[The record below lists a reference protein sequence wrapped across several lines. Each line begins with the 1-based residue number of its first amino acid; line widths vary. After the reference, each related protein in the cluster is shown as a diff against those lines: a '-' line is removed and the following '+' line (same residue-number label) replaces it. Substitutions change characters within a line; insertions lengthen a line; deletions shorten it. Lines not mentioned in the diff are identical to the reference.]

1 MDMITNMATIE
12 AFQRLGLALAIGILV
27 GIERGWQDRDVAAG
41 KRTAGIRTYGLTG
54 FLGGFCGFLYPSIG
68 LPLPLAIFMVFSI
81 TMIIFSCMEAKQDG
95 DYSATGMIAALT
107 VFALGFGAVVA
118 DMTTT
123 AAAAVAI
130 TALLAAREPL
140 HGFLRRLTWL
150 ELRAALILLSMTV
163 VVLPL
168 LPNKALDGWDAINP
182 FELWIMTILVAF
194 TSFAG
199 YVLIKLMSPRAGI
212 LATGIAGGIVSSTA
226 LTLSF
231 ARQSNRTPQMSA
243 ILSSGAMAAGAVSLI
258 RTLLLCGA
266 VAPEA
271 AITLLSVLLPASAIL
286 AAGSIVSLRHTNGG
300 AADFMPTNP
309 LEIWAVLRF
318 VAILLFIS
326 LMSRAALALLG
337 TNSLFMIAFISGL
350 GDLDA
355 ITLTLAKLTSVQISP
370 SAAVYG
376 IALAASGNLLT
387 KSALAA
393 TAGTKLYS
401 SRLLLITTLAIA
413 AGTLGLLVLHWS
425 VIGML
430 QAKY

>member
-1 MDMITNMATIE
+1 MITNMATIE

-27 GIERGWQDRDVAAG
+27 GIERGWQDRDVAPG

-54 FLGGFCGFLYPSIG
+54 FLGGFCGFLYPSVG
-68 LPLPLAIFMVFSI
+68 LLLPLAIFLVFSI
-81 TMIIFSCMEAKQDG
+81 TMIIFSYMEAEKAG
-95 DYSATGMIAALT
+95 DYSATGMIAAVT
-107 VFALGFGAVVA
+107 VFALGFGAVIA

-150 ELRAALILLSMTV
+150 ELRAALILLCMTV
-163 VVLPL
+163 VILPL
-168 LPNKALDGWDAINP
+168 LPNRALDSWNAINP

-231 ARQSNRTPQMSA
+231 ARQSSHTPQLST
-243 ILSSGAMAAGAVSLI
+243 ILSSGAMAAGAVSLM
-258 RTLLLCGA
+258 RTLLLCSA
-266 VAPEA
+266 IAPETA
-271 AITLLSVLLPASAIL
+271 ETLVAVLLPSSAAL
-286 AAGSIVSLRHTNGG
+286 AIGSIAGLRRTSRGTAN
-300 AADFMPTNP
+300 FMPTNP
-309 LEIWAVLRF
+309 LEIWAILRF

-326 LMSRAALALLG
+326 LMSRAALAVLG
-337 TNSLFMIAFISGL
+337 TNSLFTIAFVSGL

-355 ITLTLAKLTSVQISP
+355 ITLTLAKLTSIEIKP
-370 SAAVYG
+370 NTAVYG
-376 IALAASGNLLT
+376 IALAATGNLLT
-387 KSALAA
+387 KSALA
-393 TAGTKLYS
+393 TTVGTKLYS
-401 SRLLLITTLAIA
+401 SRLLLATILAIA
-413 AGTLGLLVLHWS
+413 AGTLGLLVPYWS
-425 VIGML
+425 DVVTL
-430 QAKY
+430 LPANQ